1 MAGQPMVIEF
11 PLTVIDSAGSG
22 RVAGPWATEPSAMW
36 NFIGVKRAGN
46 GKLVENDEVVDWYGW
61 NFVDYEKTR
70 ASAGGALYP
79 MAAVSMT
86 TMEDTADLAHGA
98 A

>member
-1 MAGQPMVIEF
+1 MQWRRGGAQPWT
-11 PLTVIDSAGSG
+11 LARA
-22 RVAGPWATEPSAMW
+22 RV
-36 NFIGVKRAGN
+36 RAHEDCWCDRAVV
-46 GKLVENDEVVDWYGW
+46 VENDEVVDWYGW